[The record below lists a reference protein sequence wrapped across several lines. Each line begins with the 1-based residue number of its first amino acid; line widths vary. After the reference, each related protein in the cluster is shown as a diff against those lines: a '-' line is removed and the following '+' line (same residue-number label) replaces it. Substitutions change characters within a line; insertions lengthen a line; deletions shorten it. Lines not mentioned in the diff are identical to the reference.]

1 MLAGASLLAI
11 VLSSNLARADGYY
24 GGGPALRCVPNYIV
38 ESNNQLR
45 ADYKAVNFDYKETGD
60 GRFGTATGVLDTEN
74 GWVSG
79 FGVSLSVMPACTHNW
94 LLENLYFSVE
104 YSHYKGHTDYVGSLI
119 GGVFGSVRQQ
129 DGATVNDYDIR
140 LGKGFVISRD
150 LMLTPYFGIGHHEW
164 DRKVNEGEDYK
175 NGYYGAGLLLQ
186 YSPFA
191 RAVLSLDGL
200 IGRTFDSHIDVA
212 GPFGFSGDLGNSTL
226 YRVGLS
232 GDYGITRNLH
242 VNAGVEWTGFDY
254 GASANFPIPGG
265 VAWEPDSRTRN
276 TTVRVGVGY
285 AFGGDRDNSPLK

>member
-1 MLAGASLLAI
+1 
-11 VLSSNLARADGYY
+11 
-24 GGGPALRCVPNYIV
+24 
-38 ESNNQLR
+38 
-45 ADYKAVNFDYKETGD
+45 
-60 GRFGTATGVLDTEN
+60 
-74 GWVSG
+74 
-79 FGVSLSVMPACTHNW
+79 
-94 LLENLYFSVE
+94 
-104 YSHYKGHTDYVGSLI
+104 
-119 GGVFGSVRQQ
+119 
-129 DGATVNDYDIR
+129 
-140 LGKGFVISRD
+140 
-150 LMLTPYFGIGHHEW
+150 MLTPYFGIGHHEW